1 MRELEEKAS
10 RGFAFSIR
18 GLRYSD
24 ISQREKYADF
34 RKDSDAGL
42 RETLIGISSVT
53 SDSQGR
59 IEQPNFHTDFGIA
72 WGNYGPYYCL
82 QLRFVDHSELIS

>member
-53 SDSQGR
+53 SDSQGKNR
-59 IEQPNFHTDFGIA
+59 TTKFPHGFWD
-72 WGNYGPYYCL
+72 CL
-82 QLRFVDHSELIS
+82 GQLRPLLLFTVTIR